1 MMALVLNS
9 HALPATSACA
19 AVSASGKTRIN
30 VRRAFACAACRE
42 IGTAASGCRCAV
54 DRAFMIPR
62 NVDMRGGGGPLFL
75 SLIGAVLLVALA
87 SMAFDNAMNSNPKFQ
102 AALRARCSG
111 ICESHPTSQCRD

>member
-42 IGTAASGCRCAV
+42 IGTAASGCHCAV
-54 DRAFMIPR
+54 DRAFMISR
-62 NVDMRGGGGPLFL
+62 NVDMRGGGPFFL

-111 ICESHPTSQCRD
+111 IFESQPTSQCRD